1 MKITKKLL
9 AVILSALILVGAMP
23 VVAVSAAEEFEADGF
38 KYTTNDA
45 SATVTGY
52 TGDATDIVI
61 PAQLGGLPVE
71 TIGNSAF
78 EGKEITSVTLPEGLK
93 VIENDAFRDCK
104 NLTGIVIPDTVKNV
118 NGYAFSD
125 CTALK
130 TIELSSSLE
139 YIGPAAFKATA
150 VESVEIPKSL
160 DKGDYNY
167 TTTNYEFNG
176 ETISVNN
183 GPFGLCDNLKTVTF
197 EEGTTQIAEELF
209 IGCTGLEEITLPETI
224 TVIES
229 SAFEKCIRL
238 KKIVIPENV
247 TEIQSYAFG
256 NCISLKDV
264 TLNTNL
270 TYLGN
275 SAFRGTAIESIEIP
289 RSLDKAN
296 YSYSTTN
303 YSFNGQSYSVND
315 GPFALCENLKTV
327 TFQKGTNQIA
337 EKLFAGCTGL
347 EEITIPDTVTAIETS
362 AFEDCVR
369 LKAIVIPDYVTSIG
383 QSAFDTCASLED
395 IKLGASVNSI
405 DVYAFAN
412 TPVKSVN
419 IPASL
424 DKGGMSYST
433 YNYTFNGTKYSFLP
447 GPFVGCENLKT
458 VTFEKGTDEISENLF
473 AGCVGLEE
481 IVIPEGVV
489 EIEEAAFNG
498 AVRLNK
504 VILPST
510 LEKIGSEAFQNCS
523 SIESFTVPE
532 TVTSVGKN
540 AFRWCDNMT
549 SFQVKNDDA
558 TLGEGVLADAHDLTD
573 VKLPANLKVVSKYLF
588 ENAKSLEK
596 VTIPATVEKIENYA
610 FMGASSLDEAVI
622 PEGVKEIGEEV
633 FKNCTSL
640 KSVNVPYSTD
650 KLGAGAFYGCE
661 SLTDVKFEDYSIKT
675 INENT
680 FAECYALKEIKLPK
694 GLQEIKGNAFV
705 NCIELFDVTIPESV
719 ETIAAKILS
728 YPGKTTIYSQTGS
741 VVETYA
747 LDGGFKFVD
756 AVTEIETIRLKDGAT
771 KLILEEDTVYK
782 LDLDIN
788 PVDANECIKLTSSN
802 DTVVKADGM
811 ELTTNWRNETV
822 EIKAETLSGAVLTF
836 EAYVRGIDT
845 LRFVEGCEYQ
855 TQYATGDEFNPD
867 GIRIEAVY
875 SDGTAVEIQGFTF
888 EGFDSSEVGKSK
900 VFVKWTDDK
909 GEMYEYYF
917 YVEII
922 GYEPPK
928 FQSQKDETTQ
938 IVVEA
943 VTNATLSVVEI
954 TEKFMFD
961 EVNLKLSGE
970 TVSKFF
976 DITLVEDGVAVQ
988 PDGTVTVKIP
998 CDDETAKVYR
1008 FEDDGTL
1015 TDMKA
1020 EFVDGFMVFT
1030 TEHFSYYV
1038 LASSK
1043 AQSLFDLGD
1052 ANKDG
1057 KLNIRDATI
1066 IQKYL
1071 AKMVTLDEEAISL
1084 SDFDQNG
1091 KVNVKD
1097 ATAIQKKLAGII

>member
-9 AVILSALILVGAMP
+9 AVILSALILVSAMP

-38 KYTTNDA
+38 KYTTNDIA
-45 SATVTGY
+45 ATITGY
-52 TGDATDIVI
+52 TGDATEIVI
-61 PAQLGGLPVE
+61 PAELGGFPVE
-71 TIGNSAF
+71 IIGNSAF
-78 EGKEITSVTLPEGLK
+78 EAKGITSVTLPEGLK
-93 VIENDAFRDCK
+93 VIETEAFRKCAG
-104 NLTGIVIPDTVKNV
+104 LTEVNIPDTVTDIKNS
-118 NGYAFSD
+118 AFSE

-130 TIELSSSLE
+130 NVELSSSLK
-139 YIGPAAFKATA
+139 YLGSAAFKATA
-150 VESVEIPKSL
+150 IEAVEIPKSL

-167 TTTNYEFNG
+167 VTSNYEFNG
-176 ETISVNN
+176 EKVRVHE
-183 GPFGLCDNLKTVTF
+183 GPFALCDSLKTVTF
-197 EEGTTQIAEELF
+197 EKGTTEISEELF
-209 IGCTGLEEITLPETI
+209 IGCTGLEEITLPDTLTI
-224 TVIES
+224 IED
-229 SAFEKCIRL
+229 SAFEDCIRL
-238 KKIVIPENV
+238 KSIVIPENV
-247 TEIQSYAFG
+247 TKINAHAFQ
-256 NCISLKDV
+256 NCMSLKTVD
-264 TLNTNL
+264 LNSGL
-270 TYLGN
+270 TYLGTA
-275 SAFRGTAIESIEIP
+275 AFKLTPVEAIEIP
-289 RSLDKAN
+289 RSLDNAGLSYTTTSYN
-296 YSYSTTN
+296 Y
-303 YSFNGQSYSVND
+303 NGKTHNISD
-315 GPFALCENLKTV
+315 GPFAFCENLKTV
-327 TFQKGTNQIA
+327 TFEKGANQIA
-337 EKLFAGCTGL
+337 ENLFMGCVGL
-347 EEITIPDTVTAIETS
+347 EEITIPDTVTSIES
-362 AFEDCVR
+362 GAFQDCVR
-369 LKAIVIPDYVTSIG
+369 LNNVVIPDYVTSIG
-383 QSAFDTCASLED
+383 NGAFDSCASLENV
-395 IKLGASVNSI
+395 KLGESVTYI
-405 DVYAFAN
+405 DVYAFSN
-412 TPVKSVN
+412 TPIKAIN

-424 DKGGMSYST
+424 DMGDMSYSSQNYK
-433 YNYTFNGTKYSFLP
+433 YNGSEYHFYP
-447 GPFVGCENLKT
+447 GPFLYCENLKQ
-458 VTFEKGTDEISENLF
+458 VTLAEGIDEVPQDLF
-473 AGCVGLEE
+473 RGCTGLEE

-489 EIEEAAFNG
+489 EIESGAFAG
-498 AVRLNK
+498 AVRLKK
-504 VILPST
+504 VTLPST
-510 LEKIGSEAFQNCS
+510 LKKISNEAFESCAS
-523 SIESFTVPE
+523 LESFTVPA
-532 TVTSVGKN
+532 TVESVGKN

-549 SFQVKNDDA
+549 SFAVENDDA
-558 TLGEGVLADAHDLTD
+558 TLGNGVLSNARKVTD
-573 VKLPANLKVVSKYLF
+573 VKLPANLKTLPEYFF

-596 VTIPATVEKIENYA
+596 VTLPETLEYIQSYA
-610 FMGASSLDEAVI
+610 FMGASSLDEVSI
-622 PEGVKEIGEEV
+622 PEGVKEIGGAV

-640 KSVNVPYSTD
+640 KSVNIPYSTD
-650 KLGAGAFYGCE
+650 KLGSEAFYGCE
-661 SLTDVKFEDYSIKT
+661 NLTDVKFEDYSLKT
-675 INENT
+675 INEST

-719 ETIAAKILS
+719 EKIAAKILS

-756 AVTEIETIRLKDGAT
+756 AVTDVETIRLKDGAT
-771 KLILEEDTVYK
+771 KLILEEDKVYK

-802 DTVVKADGM
+802 NAVVKADGM
-811 ELTTNWRNETV
+811 ELITNWRNETV

-836 EAYVRGIDT
+836 EAYVRGIDY

-875 SDGTAVEIQGFTF
+875 SDGTAVEIKDFTF
-888 EGFDSSEVGKSK
+888 EGFDSSEVGDCK
-900 VFVKWTDDK
+900 VFVKWADNDN
-909 GEMYEYYF
+909 EMYEYYF
-917 YVEII
+917 FVEIV

-970 TVSKFF
+970 SVSKFF
-976 DITLVEDGVAVQ
+976 DITLVEEGTAVQ
-988 PDGTVTVKIP
+988 PDGSVTVKIP

-1038 LASSK
+1038 VTSAEAESE
-1043 AQSLFDLGD
+1043 FDLGD

-1071 AKMVTLDEEAISL
+1071 AKLAELDEEAIAL
-1084 SDFDQNG
+1084 SDFDGNG